1 VVGTFSQTERT
12 GKLKKKNGWLFNN
25 LLSKLL
31 SLLIATTL
39 WFFVVF
45 ENMPEVTFILPLHIK
60 NQPRH
65 MALVGDVE
73 GRNIEVRLKGPQSI
87 ISGLTAQQ
95 VGVTVDLSG
104 FGSGEVIVPLTHGMI
119 SVPGRVKIVG
129 ISPSSVIVKL
139 EPITSRMVEVEP
151 VILGVPADGYLLKE
165 VRVFPE
171 QVKVFGA
178 KSVLEKLKL
187 FYTDSVDIGGANKP
201 LTAKVRITSLDKN
214 IRLADSDIVEV
225 RPIIVEKEIDQE
237 FQAIPIIV
245 IPAGMKAALN
255 PDRINIVLHGIKSK
269 LTQIKPE
276 DLVATVN
283 TLELPED
290 KNWIVPKISLP
301 EGISLVKT
309 IPEQIEVTAVSQEE
323 GDELVRPKPG
333 QQIIP
338 QKKKMEPKPGKEQ
351 APPQSTKVHTTYT
364 IPLRV
369 KNQPENLA
377 LATNMENI
385 NIEVRLEGP
394 QTIVSGLSAQQQI
407 QATVDLTGLTPGEA
421 IIPLTPETISAPQQ
435 VKVTGISPSSV
446 TLELESIIS
455 KMVKVQPIILG
466 VPAEGYLLQEVRI
479 FPEQV
484 KILGTESTLAEINTL
499 STESVDIGGAK
510 KSFIT
515 EVSIA
520 HLEKDIR
527 LDSNEL
533 IEIRPIII
541 EKIENREF
549 RSIPIIV
556 IPPQM
561 KVKLDPS
568 RIDVLLSGVQSNL
581 DQIKPDDLVA
591 TINTDKPLTKGR
603 LISPK
608 LSLPEGI
615 SLVRMFPEQVMVKAF
630 VIEKKVEREFPSIRV
645 VVTPPGMRV
654 MLDPPRVKVVL
665 YGAGSELAKIKSE
678 NLVATINF
686 HNLPQG
692 EKQVTPNISL
702 PEGISLVKMIPD
714 KVQVNT
720 VVQKEN
726 DKNPLLKR

>member
-1 VVGTFSQTERT
+1 
-12 GKLKKKNGWLFNN
+12 LKKKNGWLFNN

-31 SLLIATTL
+31 SLLIATAL

-65 MALVGDVE
+65 MALVGNVE

-104 FGSGEVIVPLTHGMI
+104 FGPGEVIVPLTHGMI

-139 EPITSRMVEVEP
+139 EPITSRMVKVEP

-245 IPAGMKAALN
+245 IPAGMKAVLN

-338 QKKKMEPKPGKEQ
+338 PKKKMEPKPGEEQ
-351 APPQSTKVHTTYT
+351 LPPQSTKVHTTYT
-364 IPLRV
+364 IPLKV
-369 KNQPENLA
+369 KNLPENLA
-377 LATNMENI
+377 LTTNMENI
-385 NIEVRLEGP
+385 SIEVRLEGP
-394 QTIVSGLSAQQQI
+394 QTIVSDLSAQQI
-407 QATVDLTGLTPGEA
+407 QATVDLTGLPPGES
-421 IIPLTPETISAPQQ
+421 IIPLTPETISTPQQ

-446 TLELESIIS
+446 TLELESIVS

-466 VPAEGYLLQEVRI
+466 IPAEGYLLQEVRI

-499 STESVDIGGAK
+499 STESVDIDGAK

-515 EVSIA
+515 KVPIA

-527 LDSNEL
+527 LDNNEL

-541 EKIENREF
+541 EKKENREF

-561 KVKLDPS
+561 KVKLEPS

-581 DQIKPDDLVA
+581 DQIKPEDLVA
-591 TINTDKPLTKGR
+591 TVNPDKPLTKGR

-615 SLVRMFPEQVMVKAF
+615 SLVKMFPEQVKVKPF
-630 VIEKKVEREFPSIRV
+630 VIEKKVEREFPSVRV

-654 MLDPPRVKVVL
+654 MLNPPRVKVVL

-714 KVQVNT
+714 KVQVST

-726 DKNPLLKR
+726 DKNPLLKQ